1 MTDTVQTE
9 KESPSKT
16 IVVPYGSNFQIRLKR
31 GKEFQLE
38 VFVDGVQQ
46 QPQVITEKIES

>member
-1 MTDTVQTE
+1 MTESAQTE
-9 KESPSKT
+9 KELSSKT

-31 GKEFQLE
+31 GEEFSLE

-46 QPQVITEKIES
+46 QAQSITEKIKS